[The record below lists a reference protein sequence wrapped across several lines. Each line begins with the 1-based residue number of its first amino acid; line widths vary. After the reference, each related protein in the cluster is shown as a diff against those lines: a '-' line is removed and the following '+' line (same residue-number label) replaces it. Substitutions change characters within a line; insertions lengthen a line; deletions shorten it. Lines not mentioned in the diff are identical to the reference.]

1 MLVMLFQIFF
11 IRRTSNLKD
20 KNDRPPAAPAGSAA
34 ADSQHYN
41 VAISSLSSPLLQ
53 RSPAPVQRWLDSPLA
68 GTATTG
74 VQVYKTY
81 SVTVREK
88 NHVLSREQRFPTNW
102 FSDFWSAME
111 QNCLILK
118 SNTKMVT
125 YQHRFYGAGS
135 KINPIIIFYS

>member
-1 MLVMLFQIFF
+1 VKVETKGQCVNQGGMC
-11 IRRTSNLKD
+11 TSNLKD

-34 ADSQHYN
+34 ADSRHYN

-68 GTATTG
+68 STATTG
-74 VQVYKTY
+74 VQVHKTY

-102 FSDFWSAME
+102 FSDFG
-111 QNCLILK
+111 QPC
-118 SNTKMVT
+118 
-125 YQHRFYGAGS
+125 S
-135 KINPIIIFYS
+135 KIVSS